1 MNDVGGRLLRRL
13 APVFLF
19 ALFFGCIPPLLTG
32 CSASLF
38 GEREDEDD
46 DEEDK
51 ISREPIIFPNPR
63 RGKGVREG
71 ATRDKRP
78 VDEEHRGWAEK
89 FELAARYA
97 QGGYD
102 DEAIKIL
109 DVCLA
114 RMPDEPWAS
123 KMREL
128 KSQLTTRRAEE
139 RLLRVDARG
148 VKDYVAFGDT
158 IDFRVRLR
166 NVSDEAI
173 LLKNPRD
180 PKEGFSS
187 TALSLDVKRT
197 DRDIYATQMARRW
210 TVNVPLYKAAGEV
223 IKIPPNG
230 IHEVRVRIPRRDA
243 GGPLSGMREI
253 RLGGMLRPT
262 LLNKGG
268 RRRTVHL
275 RVRSG
280 RVVALPEGFEPL
292 AEQPLESMRASLRS
306 LAPTHLLVAC
316 EFVPTSGRME
326 AMEILARALEEGDP
340 SLHRAALGG
349 IAVLR
354 ERMQGAPLKKVA
366 RPLVEALERT
376 STRDAALMD
385 GLAMLSDR
393 RFAPDKRLWLDWFER
408 ELSDRAPVPS
418 LED

>member
-1 MNDVGGRLLRRL
+1 MNTVGATLLRRF
-13 APVFLF
+13 APALLF
-19 ALFFGCIPPLLTG
+19 ALFALAWVPMLAG
-32 CSASLF
+32 CSTSLL
-38 GEREDEDD
+38 GGDEEDEDD
-46 DEEDK
+46 EKE
-51 ISREPIIFPNPR
+51 ISRDPIIFPNP

-71 ATRDKRP
+71 ATREKRP
-78 VDEEHRGWAEK
+78 VGEEDFGWAEK

-114 RMPDEPWAS
+114 RMPDEPWAG

-128 KSQLTTRRAEE
+128 KAQLTTRRAEE

-148 VKDYVAFGDT
+148 VKDYVAFGET
-158 IDFRVRLR
+158 VDFRVRLR
-166 NVSDEAI
+166 NVSDETI
-173 LLKNPRD
+173 MLKNPRD
-180 PKEGFSS
+180 PREGYSS
-187 TALSLDVKRT
+187 TALSLHVKRT

-223 IKIPPNG
+223 IKIAPNG
-230 IHEVRVRIPRRDA
+230 THEVRVRIPRRDA
-243 GGPLSGMREI
+243 GGSLSGLREL

-292 AEQPLESMRASLRS
+292 AEEPLESMRASLRS

-316 EFVPTSGRME
+316 EFVPTSGRLE

-349 IAVLR
+349 IALLR
-354 ERMQGAPLKKVA
+354 ERMQGAPLKKVG
-366 RPLVEALERT
+366 RPLIDALERT
-376 STRDAALMD
+376 SSRADVIMD
-385 GLAMLSDR
+385 GLATLSDR
-393 RFAPDKRLWLDWFER
+393 RLAPDKRLWLDWWER
-408 ELSDRAPVPS
+408 DLTDRTPVPS
-418 LED
+418 LDD